1 MSEIIDFLI
10 EPATQAIFW
19 LICVIFAILFARFVK
34 KLSFGDDTGT
44 RAWEIIAVGLFL
56 IGLRVSFKLIFP
68 DFSMSYELQ
77 VLRYLLGI
85 TGSVVLLYGFF
96 NYYNVV
102 NNMFRGA

>member
-1 MSEIIDFLI
+1 MSAIIDFLI
-10 EPATQAIFW
+10 EPATQAVFW
-19 LICVIFAILFARFVK
+19 LICIIFAIVFARFVR

-44 RAWEIIAVGLFL
+44 KAWEIIALGLLL

-68 DFSMSYELQ
+68 DFSTSYELQ
-77 VLRYLLGI
+77 VIRYLLGI
-85 TGSVVLLYGFF
+85 TGSVILLYGFF